1 MNMNPCELQK
11 AQADRMAN
19 CRPLSSDDRLLLW
32 RFRWNL
38 TGEKRALTKV
48 LQSVDWGD
56 VQEARQGI
64 KLLSHWVAID
74 VADALELLSPSFL
87 NPEVWLLHCEIQWSV
102 LRHPKTFLVQE
113 LVLLSIG
120 PFIVACLAL

>member
-1 MNMNPCELQK
+1 ML
-11 AQADRMAN
+11 

-56 VQEARQGI
+56 VQEAKQGT

-74 VADALELLSPSFL
+74 VADALELLSPTFL
-87 NPEVWLLHCEIQWSV
+87 NPEVS
-102 LRHPKTFLVQE
+102 
-113 LVLLSIG
+113 LS
-120 PFIVACLAL
+120 

>member
-1 MNMNPCELQK
+1 
-11 AQADRMAN
+11 MAVERLT

-87 NPEVWLLHCEIQWSV
+87 NPEVKLL
-102 LRHPKTFLVQE
+102 
-113 LVLLSIG
+113 LL
-120 PFIVACLAL
+120 